1 MGFWSGVCSFV
12 SSACSAISSAVSSI
26 GRGVAAVATSIVSL
40 GMTLAGKVGETIK
53 GIAVSLGILKP
64 EDKMDELGEKA
75 MMSDKKPEDFESMN
89 EYIDHLQNDV
99 KIDKEKFDKLD
110 KAELLARSGIGA
122 AITLKGIEEKLETS
136 ISPEFL
142 AAVAKQDLAA
152 DEIIQTIK
160 TYKEKEL
167 DTDDYSL
174 YVDDEMSL
182 DESDKHSDALVSV
195 YQKLEPDMTIEQIEE
210 KVMNLSSGK

>member
-1 MGFWSGVCSFV
+1 MGFWSSVGSFV
-12 SSACSAISSAVSSI
+12 SSACSAIGSAVSSV
-26 GRGVAAVATSIVSL
+26 GRGIAAVATTIVSL
-40 GMTLAGKVGETIK
+40 GMTLATKVGETIK
-53 GIAVSLGILKP
+53 DIAISLGILMP
-64 EDKMDELGEKA
+64 ADKLDELGEKA
-75 MMSDKKPEDFESMN
+75 MVSDKKPEDFDSMN

-99 KIDKEKFDKLD
+99 KIDREKFDKLD

-142 AAVAKQDLAA
+142 ATVAKQNLAA
-152 DEIIQTIK
+152 EEIIQTIK

-174 YVDDEMSL
+174 YVDDEMGL
-182 DESDKHSDALVSV
+182 DESNKHSDALVTV
-195 YQKLEPDMTIEQIEE
+195 YQTLEPDMTIEEVE
-210 KVMNLSSGK
+210 AKVMNLSTKD